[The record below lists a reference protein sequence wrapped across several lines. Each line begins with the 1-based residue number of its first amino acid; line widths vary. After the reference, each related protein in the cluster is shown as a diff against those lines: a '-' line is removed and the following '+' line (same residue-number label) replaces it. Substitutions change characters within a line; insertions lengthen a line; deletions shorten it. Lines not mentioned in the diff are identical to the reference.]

1 MPFLLAGMAGFLLS
15 AISPTV
21 VVTGML
27 DLQKKGFGA
36 EKGEGGEGGGE
47 RVRAIGSAGP
57 AEEGLRSRKG

>member
-36 EKGEGGEGGGE
+36 EKGEGGRGEGKE
-47 RVRAIGSAGP
+47 
-57 AEEGLRSRKG
+57 